1 MKCEQNT
8 LWVLKK
14 CNSET
19 LHFDPT
25 LWQNANP
32 RCVWQCNLD
41 LTNTANQRNATNAQF
56 LRYLHSKFQNYIL
69 KFSFYLFYL
78 LGHFEDSQQ
87 PQGSET
93 RKTEG
98 TGPLLKVDPKD
109 FKNGSSDDG
118 KVKAVEGGGEV
129 NKDS

>member
-1 MKCEQNT
+1 M
-8 LWVLKK
+8 
-14 CNSET
+14 
-19 LHFDPT
+19 
-25 LWQNANP
+25 
-32 RCVWQCNLD
+32 
-41 LTNTANQRNATNAQF
+41 TNTANQM
-56 LRYLHSKFQNYIL
+56 
-69 KFSFYLFYL
+69 FSFSNFHFILFFYL

>member
-1 MKCEQNT
+1 MC
-8 LWVLKK
+8 
-14 CNSET
+14 
-19 LHFDPT
+19 
-25 LWQNANP
+25 
-32 RCVWQCNLD
+32 
-41 LTNTANQRNATNAQF
+41 LTTRPYPFGTINVQF
-56 LRYLHSKFQNYIL
+56 LTFLYLKPKIL
-69 KFSFYLFYL
+69 ILFTASNCFYL
-78 LGHFEDSQQ
+78 LGHFEDSQE

-118 KVKAVEGGGEV
+118 KVKAVEGRGEV

>member
-1 MKCEQNT
+1 MFGIGT
-8 LWVLKK
+8 L
-14 CNSET
+14 T
-19 LHFDPT
+19 LEI
-25 LWQNANP
+25 
-32 RCVWQCNLD
+32 
-41 LTNTANQRNATNAQF
+41 TNTANPNVTQQCIV
-56 LRYLHSKFQNYIL
+56 SKIL
-69 KFSFYLFYL
+69 PIEASRLYTFCCCNFYL